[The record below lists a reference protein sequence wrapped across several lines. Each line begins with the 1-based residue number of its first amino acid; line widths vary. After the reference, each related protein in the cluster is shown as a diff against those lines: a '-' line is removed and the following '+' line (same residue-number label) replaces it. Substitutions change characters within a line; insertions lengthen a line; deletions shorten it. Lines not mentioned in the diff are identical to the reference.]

1 MLRSVEETS
10 RMHIIAESCLK
21 DMKKMSRICAPPHLG
36 VELLKKM
43 GDFRKKPE
51 KEVETQENKEKLK
64 KE

>member
-1 MLRSVEETS
+1 
-10 RMHIIAESCLK
+10 
-21 DMKKMSRICAPPHLG
+21 MSRICAPPHLG